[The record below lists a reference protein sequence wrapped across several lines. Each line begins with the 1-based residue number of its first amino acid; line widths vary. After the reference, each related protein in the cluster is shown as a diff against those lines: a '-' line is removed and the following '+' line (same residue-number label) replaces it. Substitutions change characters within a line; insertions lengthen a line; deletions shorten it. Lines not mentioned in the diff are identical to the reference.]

1 MADSSATSAA
11 PEMVD
16 KGLAGLVIAETKL
29 SRVDGTA
36 GRLTIMGYSI
46 ADLAQHAEFE
56 EVLYL
61 LWYGKLPNAAQ
72 LKELKE
78 KLVAARSLS
87 PTVSKVLADLPH
99 TGAPIDAMRAGV
111 TVMAMEDPT
120 WHDLSHEGVLEKSI
134 RLAGSMPAM
143 LANYSRLREGKK
155 PVDPDPTL
163 NDASNFLYMYHGERQ
178 SETAEK
184 AFNAYLVCLVEH
196 SMNASTFSARVT
208 ISAQSDIYAAVSSAL
223 GTLKGD
229 AHGAANQKSMEML
242 LDIGSV
248 ENAESYIEES
258 LRIHRRLMGLGHRIY
273 KTRDPRV
280 NQLMGHSE
288 KLAHETGNPTWHN
301 LAHRVEEITS
311 SKPYFLDRHI
321 YPNVDFYSGP
331 LLYMLGM
338 KTDVMPGAFAVSR
351 IGGWS
356 ASVLEQLEDNRL
368 IRPSARYIGP
378 EALTYTQMSDRK

>member
-1 MADSSATSAA
+1 MADSGTTSTE
-11 PEMVD
+11 PQMVD
-16 KGLAGLVIAETKL
+16 RGLAGLVIAESRL
-29 SRVDGTA
+29 SLVDGTN
-36 GRLTIMGYSI
+36 GRLTYMGYSI
-46 ADLAQHAEFE
+46 ADLAEHAEFE

-61 LWYGKLPNAAQ
+61 LWYGKLPTATQ
-72 LKELKE
+72 LKELKG
-78 KLVAARSLS
+78 KLVAARTLS
-87 PTVSKVLADLPH
+87 PTVSKVLAALPK

-111 TVMAMEDPT
+111 TAMAMEDAT

-134 RLAGSMPAM
+134 RLAGAMPSM
-143 LANYSRLREGKK
+143 LANYSRVREGKQ
-155 PVDPDPTL
+155 PVDPDPSL
-163 NDASNFLYMYHGERQ
+163 NDAANFLYMYHGKRQ

-184 AFNAYLVCLVEH
+184 AFNAYLVCLAEH

-208 ISAQSDIYAAVSSAL
+208 ISAQSDIYSAISSAL

-229 AHGAANQKSMEML
+229 AHGAANQRSMEML
-242 LDIGSV
+242 LEIGSV
-248 ENAESYIEES
+248 DNAENYVEES
-258 LRIHRRLMGLGHRIY
+258 LRIHRRLMGLGHRVY

-280 NQLMGHSE
+280 DRLMGHSE
-288 KLAHETGNPTWHN
+288 KLAKETGDSTWHD

-311 SKPYFLDRHI
+311 TNPYFIERKI

-331 LLYMLGM
+331 LLYMLGL

-368 IRPSARYIGP
+368 IRPSAKYVGP
-378 EALTYTQMSDRK
+378 ESQTYVPISERK

>member
-1 MADSSATSAA
+1 MADSGSATSA

-16 KGLAGLVIAETKL
+16 RGLAGLVIAESRL
-29 SRVDGTA
+29 SLVDGTN
-36 GRLTIMGYSI
+36 GRLTYMGYSI

-61 LWYGKLPNAAQ
+61 LWYGKLPTATQ
-72 LKELKE
+72 LKELKR
-78 KLVAARSLS
+78 KLVDARTLS
-87 PTVSKVLADLPH
+87 SAVSKVLADLPK

-111 TVMAMEDPT
+111 TAMAMEDPT

-134 RLAGSMPAM
+134 RLAGALPSM
-143 LANYSRLREGKK
+143 LANYSRLRQGKQ
-155 PVDPDPTL
+155 PVAPDPSL
-163 NDASNFLYMYHGERQ
+163 NDASNFLSMYHGKRQ
-178 SETAEK
+178 TPTAEA
-184 AFNAYLVCLVEH
+184 AFNAYLVCLAEH

-208 ISAQSDIYAAVSSAL
+208 ISTQSDIYSAIASAL

-248 ENAESYIEES
+248 ENAESYVEES
-258 LRIHRRLMGLGHRIY
+258 LRIHRRLMGLGHRVY

-280 NQLMGHSE
+280 DQLMVHSE
-288 KLAHETGNPTWHN
+288 KLAKETGDPTWHN

-311 SKPYFLDRHI
+311 TNPYFLERKI

-331 LLYMLGM
+331 LLHMLGLA
-338 KTDVMPGAFAVSR
+338 TDMMPGAFAVSR
-351 IGGWS
+351 IGGWT

-378 EALTYTQMSDRK
+378 ESQTYVPIDQRK

>member
-1 MADSSATSAA
+1 MADSGSGASA

-16 KGLAGLVIAETKL
+16 KGLAGLVIAETRL
-29 SRVDGTA
+29 SKVDGTN

-46 ADLAQHAEFE
+46 ADLAEHAEFE

-61 LWYGKLPNAAQ
+61 LWYGKLPNAA
-72 LKELKE
+72 ELKDLKS
-78 KLVAARSLS
+78 KLVKARTLS
-87 PTVSKVLADLPH
+87 DTVSKVLADLPKS
-99 TGAPIDAMRAGV
+99 GAPIDAMRAGV
-111 TVMAMEDPT
+111 TAMAMEDPD
-120 WHDLSHEGVLEKSI
+120 WHDLSHEAVLEKSI
-134 RLAGSMPAM
+134 RLAGAMPAM
-143 LANYSRLREGKK
+143 LANYSRLRDGKK
-155 PVDPDPTL
+155 PVNPDPSL
-163 NDASNFLYMYHGERQ
+163 NDAANFLYMYHGERQ
-178 SETAEK
+178 SELAEQS
-184 AFNAYLVCLVEH
+184 FNAYLVCLVEH

-208 ISAQSDIYAAVSSAL
+208 ISAQSDIYSAISSAL

-229 AHGAANQKSMEML
+229 AHGAANQRSMEML

-248 ENAESYIEES
+248 DNAENYIEES

-280 NQLMGHSE
+280 NQLMGYSE
-288 KLAHETGNPTWHN
+288 KLAQETGDPTWHN
-301 LAHRVEEITS
+301 LAHRIEEITS
-311 SKPYFLDRHI
+311 SNQYFIDRHI

-331 LLYMLGM
+331 LLYMLGL

-368 IRPSARYIGP
+368 IRPSARYVGP
-378 EALTYTQMSDRK
+378 ESQTYVPMDARK

>member
-1 MADSSATSAA
+1 MADSGTTTTA

-16 KGLAGLVIAETKL
+16 RGLAGLVIAETRL
-29 SRVDGTA
+29 SLVDGTN
-36 GRLTIMGYSI
+36 GRLTYMGYSI

-61 LWYGKLPNAAQ
+61 LWYGKLPTAGQ
-72 LKELKE
+72 LKELKS
-78 KLVAARSLS
+78 KLVAARTLS
-87 PTVSKVLADLPH
+87 DSVSNVLAALPK

-111 TVMAMEDPT
+111 TAMAMEDPT

-134 RLAGSMPAM
+134 RLAGAMPSM
-143 LANYSRLREGKK
+143 LANYSRLRTGEK
-155 PVDPDPTL
+155 PVVPDPSL
-163 NDASNFLYMYHGERQ
+163 NDASNFLYAYHGKRQ
-178 SETAEK
+178 SEVAEK
-184 AFNAYLVCLVEH
+184 AFNAYLVCLAEH

-208 ISAQSDIYAAVSSAL
+208 ISAQSDIYSAISSAL

-229 AHGAANQKSMEML
+229 AHGAANQKAMEML

-248 ENAESYIEES
+248 ANAENYIEES
-258 LRIHRRLMGLGHRIY
+258 LRIHRRLMGLGHRVY

-280 NQLMGHSE
+280 NELMGHSE
-288 KLAHETGNPTWHN
+288 KLAQETGDATWHN
-301 LAHRVEEITS
+301 LAHRIEEITS
-311 SKPYFLDRHI
+311 TNPYFLERKI

-331 LLYMLGM
+331 LLHMLGLA
-338 KTDVMPGAFAVSR
+338 TDVMPGAFAVSR

-378 EALTYTQMSDRK
+378 ESQTYVPMSERN

>member
-1 MADSSATSAA
+1 MADPGTSSAA

-16 KGLAGLVIAETKL
+16 RGLAGLVIAESRL
-29 SRVDGTA
+29 SLVDGTN

-61 LWYGKLPNAAQ
+61 LWYGKLPTAAQ
-72 LKELKE
+72 LKELKG
-78 KLVAARSLS
+78 KLSEARKLS
-87 PTVSKVLADLPH
+87 PAVSKVLEDLPR
-99 TGAPIDAMRAGV
+99 TGDPIDAMRAGV
-111 TVMAMEDPT
+111 TAMAMEDAT
-120 WHDLSHEGVLEKSI
+120 RHDLSHEGVLEKSI
-134 RLAGSMPAM
+134 RLAGAMPSM
-143 LANYSRLREGKK
+143 LANYSRLRDGKQ
-155 PVDPDPTL
+155 PVEPDANL
-163 NDASNFLYMYHGERQ
+163 NDAANFLYMYHGKRQ
-178 SETAEK
+178 SKIAEN
-184 AFNAYLVCLVEH
+184 AFNTYLVCLVEH

-208 ISAQSDIYAAVSSAL
+208 ISAQSDIYSAISSAL

-229 AHGAANQKSMEML
+229 AHGAANQRSMEML
-242 LDIGSV
+242 LEIGSV
-248 ENAESYIEES
+248 DNAENYVEES

-280 NQLMGHSE
+280 DQLMRHSE
-288 KLAHETGNPTWHN
+288 KLAEETGDATWHN

-311 SKPYFLDRHI
+311 SNPYFLERKV

-378 EALTYTQMSDRK
+378 ESQTYVQIDERK

>member
-1 MADSSATSAA
+1 MADSGTTSAA

-16 KGLAGLVIAETKL
+16 KGLAGLVIAESRL
-29 SRVDGTA
+29 SLVDGTN
-36 GRLTIMGYSI
+36 GRLTYMGYSI

-61 LWYGKLPNAAQ
+61 LWYGKLPNASE
-72 LKELKE
+72 LKELKR
-78 KLVAARSLS
+78 KLVEARTLS
-87 PTVSKVLADLPH
+87 PTVSKVIADLPKR
-99 TGAPIDAMRAGV
+99 GAPIDAMRAGV
-111 TVMAMEDPT
+111 TAMAMEDPT
-120 WHDLSHEGVLEKSI
+120 WHDLSHDGVLEKSI
-134 RLAGSMPAM
+134 RLAGAMPSM
-143 LANYSRLREGKK
+143 LANYSRLREGKN
-155 PVDPDPTL
+155 VIDPDPSL
-163 NDASNFLYMYHGERQ
+163 NDAANFLYMYHGKRQ

-184 AFNAYLVCLVEH
+184 AMNVYLVCLAEH

-208 ISAQSDIYAAVSSAL
+208 ISAQSDIYAAISSAL

-248 ENAESYIEES
+248 DNAENYVDES
-258 LRIHRRLMGLGHRIY
+258 LRIHRRLMGLGHRVY

-280 NQLMGHSE
+280 DQLMGYSE
-288 KLAHETGNPTWHN
+288 KLAEETGDATWHN
-301 LAHRVEEITS
+301 LAHRIEEITS
-311 SKPYFLDRHI
+311 TKQYFVDRKI

-331 LLYMLGM
+331 LLYMLGF
-338 KTDVMPGAFAVSR
+338 KTDTMPGIFAVSR

-368 IRPSARYIGP
+368 IRPSARYVGP
-378 EALTYTQMSDRK
+378 ESQTYKPISER